1 MIETTRTG
9 AAYEVGD
16 LDAAGVLVLLEDTET
31 QVRVVERARLN
42 LVARWCVLHPA
53 RTSTGQPAAHATW
66 SETGERDVLGCDET
80 LGGDG
85 APLVAAFCAE
95 ELAGALGVSPRT
107 GMQLIAD
114 VLNLIHRLPRVWARV
129 QGLQVPGWRAR
140 RLAQRTASLSFETT
154 RWVDEHLATRIGSCG
169 PVTIDRVVAEAT
181 AGFEPEHQVEAEDQA
196 RTG

>member
-1 MIETTRTG
+1 MTETTSTG

-53 RTSTGQPAAHATW
+53 RTSTGQPAAYATW

-95 ELAGALGVSPRT
+95 E
-107 GMQLIAD
+107 
-114 VLNLIHRLPRVWARV
+114 
-129 QGLQVPGWRAR
+129 
-140 RLAQRTASLSFETT
+140 
-154 RWVDEHLATRIGSCG
+154 
-169 PVTIDRVVAEAT
+169 
-181 AGFEPEHQVEAEDQA
+181 
-196 RTG
+196 